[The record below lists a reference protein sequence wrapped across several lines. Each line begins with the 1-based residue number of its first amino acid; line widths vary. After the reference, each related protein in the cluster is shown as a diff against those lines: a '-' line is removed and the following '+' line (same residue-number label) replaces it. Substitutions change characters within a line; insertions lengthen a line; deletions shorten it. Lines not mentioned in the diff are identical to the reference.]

1 MDFDGFELMPRTRAE
16 IPLQRRIGAIL
27 EAEKIVERGPR
38 CNRIVAWVEDPIP
51 GPGLRFRPRMQT
63 GTVPGPPHGGRISS
77 APAGRGLPS
86 PVSSGWLSIPGQG
99 HRRDGVILR
108 FRWVLFERTRFTR
121 GREPV
126 GRSRRA
132 RFVTVAPSTALQRTR
147 SARLRLPPSFKTTG
161 AEARTREPM

>member
-51 GPGLRFRPRMQT
+51 TGTTLPAAHANWNGPDLPTVDGFPARPLDAGCPPGLIRVAV
-63 GTVPGPPHGGRISS
+63 G
-77 APAGRGLPS
+77 
-86 PVSSGWLSIPGQG
+86 IPGQG

-121 GREPV
+121 GRKPV

-132 RFVTVAPSTALQRTR
+132 RFVTVAPGTALQRTR
-147 SARLRLPPSFKTTG
+147 SARLRLRCKTTG
-161 AEARTREPM
+161 AEARAQEPM